1 MAENVEKKYMKNTGQ
16 IFSSEALNK
25 MRSPEKLDE
34 ILPITTP
41 ITWMGLI
48 AVAVSIFSVILWSI
62 FGSFTVKAEGMGLI
76 MDPQG
81 VSNITTIFGGKIDK
95 LYIHSGQKI
104 KKGDK
109 IAHIEQIQEN
119 ASTRSK

>member
-48 AVAVSIFSVILWSI
+48 AVAVSIFSVI
-62 FGSFTVKAEGMGLI
+62 FGSFRPAI
-76 MDPQG
+76 
-81 VSNITTIFGGKIDK
+81 GGTFF
-95 LYIHSGQKI
+95 
-104 KKGDK
+104 
-109 IAHIEQIQEN
+109 
-119 ASTRSK
+119 STRHVAFVTTPVTVIF